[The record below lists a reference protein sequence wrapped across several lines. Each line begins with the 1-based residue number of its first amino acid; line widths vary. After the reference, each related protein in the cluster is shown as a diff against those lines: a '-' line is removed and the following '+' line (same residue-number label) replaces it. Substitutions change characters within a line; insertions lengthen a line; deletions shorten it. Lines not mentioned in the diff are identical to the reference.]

1 MADPSPT
8 PAKDEPR
15 SAKDAGHSHR
25 WNSLLEAA
33 RCVQL
38 AQALALVA
46 PTKSSAEDEAEPDD
60 LSPVE
65 VGNGLFFR
73 LATPAMMT
81 QHFENNAQM
90 WASPLSK
97 ENYLQL
103 KRRLAITDANI
114 HDTQYWVLVH
124 ENDPGKVISSCTV
137 HFRDAMINVGKG
149 MQSVRAAI
157 ITDIFT
163 IPEQRRVSMAAAL
176 LEEVQLSL
184 DERKQR
190 VEFSIIWSDNR
201 PEFFEELGW
210 AAQPANTLRIRL
222 PKGAPIELPPE
233 TTQLQYAGVSDMDRI
248 VLRDVKM
255 TKCRFTHMRDRKKT
269 FAQLI
274 PTHELLRAHVVR
286 AKAMDEFLTGADPV
300 PDEIDGLGASWK
312 SAVDRTEVWAWWT
325 PDYRSR
331 RLFIA
336 RFITLRL
343 SGMEHAMKELL
354 KVAAAAASRLQ
365 FRELI
370 MWEPTDQVT
379 KAASLLVDEL
389 PEGAKMFVEERTDMI
404 PCLRWHGGEKRPCV
418 LIEPEYYGYA

>member
-1 MADPSPT
+1 MAEPSPT

-149 MQSVRAAI
+149 MQSV
-157 ITDIFT
+157 
-163 IPEQRRVSMAAAL
+163 
-176 LEEVQLSL
+176 
-184 DERKQR
+184 
-190 VEFSIIWSDNR
+190 
-201 PEFFEELGW
+201 EELGW

-255 TKCRFTHMRDRKKT
+255 TKCRFTHMRDRKKI

-274 PTHELLRAHVVR
+274 PAHELLRAHVVR